1 MTDRGTGPKK
11 RLVQLLSVP
20 DCPHVEQARATL
32 RQALADLAI
41 AADVEELI
49 GDYPSPT
56 VVIDGRDVVTGA
68 PPAPG
73 ACCRLDLPTAA
84 QIAEALRH
92 GG

>member
-1 MTDRGTGPKK
+1 MPDRATDPKR

-20 DCPHVEQARATL
+20 DCPHVEQARAAL
-32 RQALADLAI
+32 LQALAGGAI
-41 AADVEELI
+41 TAVVEELI

-68 PPAPG
+68 APASG
-73 ACCRLDLPTAA
+73 ACCRLDLPTSA